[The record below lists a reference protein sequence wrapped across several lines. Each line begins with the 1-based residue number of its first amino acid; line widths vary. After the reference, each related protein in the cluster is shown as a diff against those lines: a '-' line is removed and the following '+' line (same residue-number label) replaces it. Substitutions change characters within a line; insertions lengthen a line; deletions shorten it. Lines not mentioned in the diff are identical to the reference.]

1 MQEAGFS
8 AEIDEN
14 GNSFEENALI
24 KARAVSH
31 ILRKT
36 VIADDSGLCVHALNG
51 APGIYSARYAG
62 QHGDDAGNNRKLL
75 SEMEGVPE
83 TARDAV
89 FVCAAAVVFP
99 NGQEAV
105 VRGEVPGVIGYEE
118 RGADGFGYDPLF
130 ICNESGLRYAEMTDS
145 QKNEIS
151 HRKRAFEQL
160 KPILDSYFVSE
171 VKQQ

>member
-1 MQEAGFS
+1 M
-8 AEIDEN
+8 
-14 GNSFEENALI
+14 
-24 KARAVSH
+24 
-31 ILRKT
+31 
-36 VIADDSGLCVHALNG
+36 
-51 APGIYSARYAG
+51 
-62 QHGDDAGNNRKLL
+62 
-75 SEMEGVPE
+75 
-83 TARDAV
+83 
-89 FVCAAAVVFP
+89 FVCAAGGCVSQWAV
-99 NGQEAV
+99 AV